1 MKVFSRTR
9 EKALHFLITCQL
21 GALAQS
27 FNTMNETERYSKPD
41 FEFQELVIEDAIL
54 QLGSPGKTEGGEEG
68 EEIGG

>member
-41 FEFQELVIEDAIL
+41 FEFQELIIENAIL
-54 QLGSPGKTEGGEEG
+54 VESPGEGGTEGGG
-68 EEIGG
+68 QGGYY